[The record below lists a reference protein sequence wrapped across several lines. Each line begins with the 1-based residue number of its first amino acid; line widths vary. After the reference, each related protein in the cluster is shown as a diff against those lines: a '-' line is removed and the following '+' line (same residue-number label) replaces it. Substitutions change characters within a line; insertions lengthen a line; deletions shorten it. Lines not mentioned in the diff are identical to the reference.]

1 MTDFIKGEDRTQA
14 TLFPDQLD
22 DYIAE
27 DSLVRVIDVFVS
39 EMELG
44 GLGFKTVPA
53 IKGRPAYHPAVML
66 KIYIYGYLNR
76 IQSSRRLEREAGR
89 NVELMWL
96 TCRLMPD
103 FKTIADFRKD
113 NGPAIARV
121 CREFV
126 LICRKLNLFTNAL
139 VAIDGSKFKAVNARD
154 RNYTKGKI
162 KRRLQQIDQSIAR
175 YLGQI
180 ESNDRSGA
188 DDVDYKTEQ
197 LTSKISK
204 LQQEVNRLNTLQEE
218 LLKKNDQQISLTDP
232 DARSMATSGRGSG
245 MVGYNV
251 QSAVD
256 TKHHL
261 IVAHEVTNVGHD
273 RSALHDMSVKAKEVT
288 DNETLDVVAD
298 RGYYNGTEIK
308 ACEQSGITSYVPK
321 THTSGSLSKG
331 LFDKRDF
338 KYIKKDDEYVCP
350 AGERLIWRMRTVER
364 GKEHNKYWSSNCR
377 SCSLKPKC
385 TTGKS
390 RRVSRWEHEAT
401 LEAMEARLAEN
412 PDMMTIRKST
422 VEHPFGTIKSWMG
435 ATHFQMRTLN
445 NVSTEMSLHVLAYN
459 LKRVIKIIGIIPLME
474 AMRA

>member
-1 MTDFIKGEDRTQA
+1 MTAFIEGDDRTQA

-22 DYIAE
+22 DYISE
-27 DSLVRVIDVFVS
+27 DSLVRVIDIFVGGI
-39 EMELG
+39 ELG
-44 GLGFKTVPA
+44 GLGFKTVPEV
-53 IKGRPAYHPAVML
+53 KGRPAYHPAVML

-76 IQSSRRLEREAGR
+76 IQSSRRLEREACR

-126 LICRKLNLFTNAL
+126 LICRKLNLFTKAL

-154 RNYTKGKI
+154 RNFTKGKI
-162 KRRLQQIDQSIAR
+162 KRRLEQIDQSIAR

-180 ESNDRSGA
+180 ESNDRSGD
-188 DDVDYKTEQ
+188 DDVDYKTGQ
-197 LTSKISK
+197 LESKIGK
-204 LQQEVNRLNTLQEE
+204 LQEEVNRLNTLQKE
-218 LLKKNDQQISLTDP
+218 LLKKEDQQISLTDP

-261 IVAHEVTNVGHD
+261 IVAHAVTNVGHD
-273 RSALHDMSVKAKEVT
+273 RSALHDMSVKAKEVIGS
-288 DNETLDVVAD
+288 ETLDVVAD
-298 RGYYNGTEIK
+298 RGYYNGSEILK
-308 ACEQSGITSYVPK
+308 CQKSGITPHVPK

-338 KYIKKDDEYVCP
+338 KYISKGDEYICP
-350 AGERLIWRMRTVER
+350 AGERLIWRIRTV
-364 GKEHNKYWSSNCR
+364 
-377 SCSLKPKC
+377 
-385 TTGKS
+385 
-390 RRVSRWEHEAT
+390 
-401 LEAMEARLAEN
+401 
-412 PDMMTIRKST
+412 
-422 VEHPFGTIKSWMG
+422 
-435 ATHFQMRTLN
+435 
-445 NVSTEMSLHVLAYN
+445 
-459 LKRVIKIIGIIPLME
+459 
-474 AMRA
+474 